1 MDRRDSSHAPSSEG
15 MQPHVR
21 GERRLWILGSTGSI
35 GESAIDVVAHMDGSC
50 GVRYR
55 VAGLA
60 AGRNGGRLAEQA
72 RSLRPDVIAVADA
85 DAADH
90 LRREIPSGTALLS
103 GPDAALQMIET
114 HAQRGDMVL
123 AAMVGAAGIA
133 PVMAAIARGCD
144 IALANKETLVAAGTL
159 VMAAAERAGI
169 QLIPVDSE
177 HSAVSQ
183 CMRSGAGERE
193 VSKVV
198 LTASGGP
205 FRTATR
211 EQIMCA
217 TVDQALKHPT
227 WSMGRKIS
235 IDSASMMNKAL
246 EVIEAHWLFGLGAD
260 RIDVVVHPQSIVHS
274 FVEFAD
280 GSVIAQ
286 LSPPDMRLPIQYAL
300 TWPHRMPGRAPRMD
314 WRTLRSL
321 AFEPVDHSR
330 FPAIGLAWRA
340 IRAGGTAGAVL
351 NAANEAAVDAFC
363 AGHLR
368 FGEIAEVVEAA
379 LDSIAPV
386 QVRSLDDVYA
396 ADAAARAFVAGRL
409 APA

>member
-1 MDRRDSSHAPSSEG
+1 MTQPSASD
-15 MQPHVR
+15 
-21 GERRLWILGSTGSI
+21 ERRLWILGSTGSI
-35 GESAIDVVAHMDGSC
+35 GESAIDVIAHMGASASP
-50 GVRYR
+50 RYR

-60 AGRNGGRLAEQA
+60 AGRNGGRLAQQA
-72 RSLRPDVIAVADA
+72 CALHVPIVAVADP
-85 DAADH
+85 DAAAG
-90 LRREIPSGTALLS
+90 LRRELPAGTTLLC
-103 GPDAALQMIET
+103 GPDAAQQMIEA

-133 PVMAAIARGCD
+133 PVMAAIGRGCD
-144 IALANKETLVAAGTL
+144 IALANKETLVAAGAI
-159 VMAAAERAGI
+159 VMSAVERAGVR
-169 QLIPVDSE
+169 LLAVDSE

-183 CMRSGAGERE
+183 CMRAGQGEHE
-193 VSKVV
+193 VARIV

-211 EQIMCA
+211 EQIMSA
-217 TVDQALKHPT
+217 TVEQALRHPT

-246 EVIEAHWLFGLGAD
+246 EVIEAHWLFGLDAD

-274 FVEFAD
+274 FVEFVD

-300 TWPHRMPGRAPRMD
+300 TAPSRVEGRATRMD
-314 WRTLRSL
+314 WRTLGSL
-321 AFEPVDHSR
+321 AFEPVDHER

-368 FGEIAEVVEAA
+368 FGEIAEVVGAA
-379 LDSIAPV
+379 LDAVSPTP
-386 QVRSLDDVYA
+386 VRSLADVYA
-396 ADAAARAFVAGRL
+396 ADATARAFVAGRL
-409 APA
+409 TPA

>member
-1 MDRRDSSHAPSSEG
+1 M
-15 MQPHVR
+15 PHPR
-21 GERRLWILGSTGSI
+21 ASDERRLWILGSTGSI
-35 GESAIDVVAHMDGSC
+35 GESAIDVMAHMDPSAAP
-50 GVRYR
+50 RYR
-55 VAGLA
+55 IAGLA

-72 RSLRPDVIAVADA
+72 RMLDAPVVAVADPDAAEELRRELPSRTTLICGA
-85 DAADH
+85 DAAQ
-90 LRREIPSGTALLS
+90 
-103 GPDAALQMIET
+103 QMIEA

-133 PVMAAIARGCD
+133 PVMAAIDRGCD
-144 IALANKETLVAAGTL
+144 IALANKETLVAAGAI
-159 VMAAAERAGI
+159 VMSAVERAGVR
-169 QLIPVDSE
+169 LLAVDSE

-183 CMRSGAGERE
+183 CMRSGQGEGE
-193 VSKVV
+193 VARVV

-211 EQIMCA
+211 DQIMSA
-217 TVDQALKHPT
+217 TVEQALRHPT

-235 IDSASMMNKAL
+235 IDSATMMNKAL
-246 EVIEAHWLFGLGAD
+246 EVVEAHWLFGLDAD
-260 RIDVVVHPQSIVHS
+260 RIDAIVHPQSIVHS
-274 FVEFAD
+274 FVEFTD

-300 TWPHRMPGRAPRMD
+300 TAPARVPGRAKRMD
-314 WRTLRSL
+314 WRALGSL
-321 AFEPVDHSR
+321 AFEPVDHER
-330 FPAIGLAWRA
+330 FPAISLAWRA

-363 AGHLR
+363 SGHLR
-368 FGEIAEVVEAA
+368 FGEIAELVEAA
-379 LDSIAPV
+379 LDAVAPTP
-386 QVRSLDDVYA
+386 VRSLADVYA

>member
-1 MDRRDSSHAPSSEG
+1 MAAPGARDR
-15 MQPHVR
+15 
-21 GERRLWILGSTGSI
+21 RRLWILGSTGSI
-35 GESAIDVVAHMDGSC
+35 GESAIDVITHMDAAAAPQ
-50 GVRYR
+50 YR
-55 VAGLA
+55 VAGIA

-72 RSLRPDVIAVADA
+72 RMLDVPLVAVADA
-85 DAADH
+85 DAAEP
-90 LRREIPSGTALLS
+90 LRRELPRGTMLLS
-103 GPDAALQMIET
+103 GADAAQRMIET

-133 PVMAAIARGCD
+133 PVMAAIERGCD
-144 IALANKETLVAAGTL
+144 IALANKETLVAAGAI
-159 VMAAAERAGI
+159 VMSAVERAGVR
-169 QLIPVDSE
+169 LLAVDSE

-183 CMRSGAGERE
+183 CMRSGQGESE
-193 VSKVV
+193 VARVV

-211 EQIMCA
+211 EQMMAA
-217 TVDQALKHPT
+217 TVEQALRHPT

-235 IDSASMMNKAL
+235 IDSATMMNKAL
-246 EVIEAHWLFGLGAD
+246 EVIEAHWLFGIDAD

-300 TWPHRMPGRAPRMD
+300 TAPARVAGRAKRMD
-314 WRTLRSL
+314 WRNLGSL
-321 AFEPVDHSR
+321 AFEPVDHDR

-351 NAANEAAVDAFC
+351 NAANEAAVEAFC
-363 AGHLR
+363 SGSLR

-379 LDSIAPV
+379 LDAIAPTP
-386 QVRSLDDVYA
+386 VRSLADVYA
-396 ADAAARAFVAGRL
+396 ADGAARSFVAGRL

>member
-1 MDRRDSSHAPSSEG
+1 MANPRSSD
-15 MQPHVR
+15 
-21 GERRLWILGSTGSI
+21 ERRLWILGSTGSI
-35 GESAIDVVAHMDGSC
+35 GESAIDVVAHMDPCSAP
-50 GVRYR
+50 RYR

-72 RSLRPDVIAVADA
+72 RALHAPVVAVADP
-85 DAADH
+85 DAAHD
-90 LRREIPSGTALLS
+90 LRRELPAGTALLC
-103 GPDAALQMIET
+103 GPDAAQQMIEA

-133 PVMAAIARGCD
+133 PVMAAIGRGCD
-144 IALANKETLVAAGTL
+144 VALANKETLVAAGAI
-159 VMAAAERAGI
+159 VMSAVERAGVR
-169 QLIPVDSE
+169 LLAVDSE

-183 CMRSGAGERE
+183 CMRSGQGERE
-193 VSKVV
+193 VARVV

-211 EQIMCA
+211 EQIMSA
-217 TVDQALKHPT
+217 TVEQALRHPT

-235 IDSASMMNKAL
+235 IDSATMMNKAL
-246 EVIEAHWLFGLGAD
+246 EVIEAHWLFGLDAD
-260 RIDVVVHPQSIVHS
+260 RIDAVVHPQSIVHS
-274 FVEFAD
+274 FVEFTD

-300 TWPHRMPGRAPRMD
+300 TAPARVPGRAKRMD
-314 WRTLRSL
+314 WRTLGSL
-321 AFEPVDHSR
+321 AFEPVDHGR

-368 FGEIAEVVEAA
+368 FGEIAEVAEAA

-386 QVRSLDDVYA
+386 PVRTLDDVYA

>member
-1 MDRRDSSHAPSSEG
+1 MPTPRASD
-15 MQPHVR
+15 
-21 GERRLWILGSTGSI
+21 ERRLWILGSTGSI
-35 GESAIDVVAHMDGSC
+35 GESAIDVITHLDPAA

-72 RSLRPDVIAVADA
+72 RALGAPVVAVADA
-85 DAADH
+85 DAAED
-90 LRREIPSGTALLS
+90 LRRELPSGTTLLC
-103 GPDAALQMIET
+103 GADAAQQMIES

-133 PVMAAIARGCD
+133 PVMAAIGRGCD
-144 IALANKETLVAAGTL
+144 IALANKETLVAAGAI
-159 VMAAAERAGI
+159 VMSAADRAGV
-169 QLIPVDSE
+169 QLLAVDSE
-177 HSAVSQ
+177 HSAVAQ
-183 CMRSGAGERE
+183 CMRSGQGERE
-193 VSKVV
+193 VARVV

-211 EQIMCA
+211 EQIMSA
-217 TVDQALKHPT
+217 TVEQALRHPT

-235 IDSASMMNKAL
+235 IDSATMMNKAL
-246 EVIEAHWLFGLGAD
+246 EVVEAHWLFGLDAD
-260 RIDVVVHPQSIVHS
+260 RIDAIVHPQSIVHS
-274 FVEFAD
+274 FVEFTD

-300 TWPHRMPGRAPRMD
+300 TAPARAPGRATRMD
-314 WRTLRSL
+314 WRTLGSL
-321 AFEPVDHSR
+321 AFEPVDHDR
-330 FPAIGLAWRA
+330 FPAISLAWRA

-368 FGEIAEVVEAA
+368 FGEIAEVVAAA
-379 LDSIAPV
+379 LDSITPTP
-386 QVRSLDDVYA
+386 VRSLADVYS